1 MTEKEI
7 ENMPTLLT
15 VSEMAQVLR
24 IGRNSAYELVYQKNF
39 PILKLGPKKIRVPK
53 GELLQ
58 WIKVNTEIY
67 QFN

>member
-7 ENMPTLLT
+7 DNMPVLLT
-15 VSEMAQVLR
+15 VLEMAQVLR

-53 GELLQ
+53 GELLE
-58 WIKVNTEIY
+58 WIKVNTAIY
-67 QFN
+67 QFS

>member
-39 PILKLGPKKIRVPK
+39 PILKLGQKNIRIPK

-58 WIKVNTEIY
+58 WIKANTDIY

>member
-7 ENMPTLLT
+7 DNMPVLLT
-15 VSEMAQVLR
+15 VIEMAQVLR

-39 PILKLGPKKIRVPK
+39 PILKLGPKKIRIPK
-53 GELLQ
+53 GELLA

>member
-7 ENMPTLLT
+7 DNMPVLLT
-15 VSEMAQVLR
+15 VIEMAQVLR

-53 GELLQ
+53 GELLE
-58 WIKVNTEIY
+58 WIKVNTAIY
-67 QFN
+67 QFS

>member
-39 PILKLGPKKIRVPK
+39 PILKLGPKNIRIPK

-58 WIKVNTEIY
+58 WIKVNTDIY